1 MFYDDISN
9 GLFVLHFMLMSNRH
23 AVWLHTL
30 KNNYNYTAYRF
41 QCNQC
46 RRNHTNASR
55 VARMPVDRY
64 AAEYNMRHN
73 KRGMAIIFNHEHFEI
88 MSLKSRTGTNVDCEN
103 LRHTLEHLQF
113 DVVVHKD
120 LRYGDIQQ
128 KIEERKHLIFNFE
141 WMNEWCLLVFNGR
154 GCVYPKFVRADGW

>member
-1 MFYDDISN
+1 
-9 GLFVLHFMLMSNRH
+9 
-23 AVWLHTL
+23 
-30 KNNYNYTAYRF
+30 
-41 QCNQC
+41 
-46 RRNHTNASR
+46 
-55 VARMPVDRY
+55 MPVDRY

-113 DVVVHKD
+113 DVVVYKD

-128 KIEERKHLIFNFE
+128 KIEERKHPIFNFE
-141 WMNEWCLLVFNGR
+141 
-154 GCVYPKFVRADGW
+154 